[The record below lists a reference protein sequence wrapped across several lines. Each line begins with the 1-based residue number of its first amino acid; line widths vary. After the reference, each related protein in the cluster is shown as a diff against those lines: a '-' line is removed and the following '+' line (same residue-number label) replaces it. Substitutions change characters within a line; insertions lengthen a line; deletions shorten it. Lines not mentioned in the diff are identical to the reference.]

1 MAKEADRLFR
11 DNEVFEITIR
21 APFEK
26 IKKQNKKS
34 LKFAG
39 TLSYLERDGRDQNL
53 NIKVE
58 VRGNNRLKKS
68 VCKFP
73 PLKIRFNKKSNKKT
87 LFAKQKSLKLVT
99 QCDPYKTQYAGYL
112 MKEYLAYRIF
122 NLITDQSYRV
132 RLVKV
137 NYQGE
142 SSLIS
147 NFAFFIENNKRL
159 AKRLGTE
166 LLSVEET
173 SAVSLDQ
180 NHLNKVSLF
189 QLLVG
194 NVDYSVT
201 SGGRGECC
209 HNVKLFKP
217 GDAEIFAIPYDF
229 DFSGLVKAKYAVPA
243 AQLRLDSITERR
255 YRGYCRNNNFLAG
268 NISRFN
274 IVKPEII
281 SMVEEFEYLGA
292 GQKKSALRYIR
303 SFYKIIDE
311 PKRVERAIL
320 KFCHKSQF
328 VEVRKN

>member
-1 MAKEADRLFR
+1 LRKYPVFLIGSFVYVFLASDLIMAKEADRLFR

-122 NLITDQSYRV
+122 NLIPIRV
-132 RLVKV
+132 
-137 NYQGE
+137 
-142 SSLIS
+142 
-147 NFAFFIENNKRL
+147 IEF
-159 AKRLGTE
+159 
-166 LLSVEET
+166 VW
-173 SAVSLDQ
+173 
-180 NHLNKVSLF
+180 
-189 QLLVG
+189 
-194 NVDYSVT
+194 
-201 SGGRGECC
+201 
-209 HNVKLFKP
+209 
-217 GDAEIFAIPYDF
+217 
-229 DFSGLVKAKYAVPA
+229 
-243 AQLRLDSITERR
+243 
-255 YRGYCRNNNFLAG
+255 
-268 NISRFN
+268 
-274 IVKPEII
+274 
-281 SMVEEFEYLGA
+281 
-292 GQKKSALRYIR
+292 
-303 SFYKIIDE
+303 
-311 PKRVERAIL
+311 L
-320 KFCHKSQF
+320 K
-328 VEVRKN
+328 